1 MLAISGEQLLE
12 VKWKYLAVDWKNDDR
27 LYHYVMVD
35 EKSEPVS
42 ELYLSSFLTKWSC
55 KNEIDSRAW

>member
-1 MLAISGEQLLE
+1 MLAISGEELLE

-35 EKSEPVS
+35 EKSEPVI
-42 ELYLSSFLTKWSC
+42 EVDLSSFLTK
-55 KNEIDSRAW
+55 